1 MDSLAA
7 RLSQA
12 TPTQVSGTW
21 QRHVP
26 SRHARAALDGRVAI
40 GRWGTGDGFPV
51 LYLGQP
57 RDSVIV
63 EAYRHLVDPVDDPA
77 IVATIAPRV
86 LVTATVAVTEILDL
100 RTATTRALAEL
111 SMTQLQSPPR
121 DRRAYAAC
129 QNVAAAAHQ
138 LGFHGLIAPAATGL
152 GHTLA
157 LFTDCCRPTRNPPP
171 SPKRRGCSCP
181 PAPATPAED
190 SCGSSETSTERCRIG
205 NRRPM
210 SMREAGSSSVA
221 RGPDIPDRG
230 GAAPVDRPVV
240 VLFGHFMLLC
250 FSPAAAGAGLGR
262 VRMRHRGPRP
272 RSRCAGFFPVR
283 AEPLADV
290 RGIGWSERVV
300 LADPLSDLLVQ
311 RPEPPQD
318 LESVLGEFAGPV
330 VAGRDRG
337 IEVLVQG
344 DQVGV
349 RAVVDS
355 VVQLGQADALGAG
368 ELLASV
374 DQSSRRLGDG
384 VLVLRRG

>member
-7 RLSQA
+7 QLSQA

-26 SRHARAALDGRVAI
+26 FRHARAALDGRVAI

-86 LVTATVAVTEILDL
+86 LVTATVGVTEILDL
-100 RTATTRALAEL
+100 RTATNRALAEL

-157 LFTDCCRPTRNPPP
+157 LFTDLLPTDEKPTAVAREAWLQLPADPRNPG
-171 SPKRRGCSCP
+171 RGQL
-181 PAPATPAED
+181 
-190 SCGSSETSTERCRIG
+190 RII
-205 NRRPM
+205 R
-210 SMREAGSSSVA
+210 
-221 RGPDIPDRG
+221 
-230 GAAPVDRPVV
+230 
-240 VLFGHFMLLC
+240 
-250 FSPAAAGAGLGR
+250 
-262 VRMRHRGPRP
+262 
-272 RSRCAGFFPVR
+272 
-283 AEPLADV
+283 
-290 RGIGWSERVV
+290 
-300 LADPLSDLLVQ
+300 DLN
-311 RPEPPQD
+311 
-318 LESVLGEFAGPV
+318 
-330 VAGRDRG
+330 
-337 IEVLVQG
+337 
-344 DQVGV
+344 
-349 RAVVDS
+349 
-355 VVQLGQADALGAG
+355 
-368 ELLASV
+368 
-374 DQSSRRLGDG
+374 
-384 VLVLRRG
+384 